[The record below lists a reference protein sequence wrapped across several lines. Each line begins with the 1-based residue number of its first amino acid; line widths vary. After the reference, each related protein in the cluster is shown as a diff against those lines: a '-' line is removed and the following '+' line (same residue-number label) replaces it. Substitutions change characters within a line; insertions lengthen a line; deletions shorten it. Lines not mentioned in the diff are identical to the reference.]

1 MLFRSELKEFK
12 GLKSVSSIRN
22 KGLMAGIDLVK
33 NPENNQKYEIK
44 DRIGK
49 KVCDAALKEGVLLRP
64 LGDTIVL
71 MPPIS
76 INESEIKKLT
86 KVTYK
91 AIKDVTENNV

>member
-1 MLFRSELKEFK
+1 MRLKTEL
-12 GLKSVSSIRN
+12 
-22 KGLMAGIDLVK
+22 A
-33 NPENNQKYEIK
+33 
-44 DRIGK
+44 K

-71 MPPIS
+71 MPPMS